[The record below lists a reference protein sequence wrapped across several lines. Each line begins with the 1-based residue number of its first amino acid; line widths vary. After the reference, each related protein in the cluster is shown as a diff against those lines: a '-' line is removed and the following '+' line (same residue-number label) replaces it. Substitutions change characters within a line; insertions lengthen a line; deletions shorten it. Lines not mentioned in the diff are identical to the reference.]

1 MKIQF
6 TQKETAAL
14 KALKEQLYTLKN
26 TVSSL
31 FGKKYKYKKPD
42 ELSEFNKNGV
52 VIKSI
57 DEELSID
64 INEKLSIAFIE
75 YVGDLANHYAAGI
88 MTIIP
93 AATMWIKGYEG
104 IIEDGIKNFEDV
116 IVEINDE
123 KERSKDAQQT

>member
-14 KALKEQLYTLKN
+14 KALKEQLYTLTN
-26 TVSSL
+26 TVSAF
-31 FGKKYKYKKPD
+31 FGKKGKYQKPD
-42 ELSEFNKNGV
+42 EFSEFNKNGV
-52 VIKSI
+52 VIKAP

-64 INEKLSIAFIE
+64 INEKLSIAFVE

-88 MTIIP
+88 MTIVP
-93 AATMWIKGYEG
+93 AATMWIKGYTG
-104 IIEDGIKNFEDV
+104 IIEDAVQSFEDV

-123 KERSKDAQQT
+123 KERF

>member
-14 KALKEQLYTLKN
+14 KALKEQLYMLTNAVYK
-26 TVSSL
+26 S
-31 FGKKYKYKKPD
+31 FGKKGKYQKPD
-42 ELSEFNKNGV
+42 KFSEFNKNGV
-52 VIKSI
+52 VIKAP

-93 AATMWIKGYEG
+93 AATMWIKGYKG
-104 IIEDGIKNFEDV
+104 IIEDAVQSFEDV

-123 KERSKDAQQT
+123 KERSKDA

>member
-14 KALKEQLYTLKN
+14 KELKERLYMLTN
-26 TVSSL
+26 TVYKS
-31 FGKKYKYKKPD
+31 FGKKGKYQKPD
-42 ELSEFNKNGV
+42 KFSEFNKNGV
-52 VIKSI
+52 VIKAP

-64 INEKLSIAFIE
+64 INEKLSIAFVE
-75 YVGDLANHYAAGI
+75 YVSDLANHYAAGI

-123 KERSKDAQQT
+123 KERSKDA

>member
-14 KALKEQLYTLKN
+14 KALKEQLYTLTN
-26 TVSSL
+26 TVYKS
-31 FGKKYKYKKPD
+31 FGKKGNQKPNKF
-42 ELSEFNKNGV
+42 SEFNKNGV
-52 VIKSI
+52 VIKAPE
-57 DEELSID
+57 EELSID

-75 YVGDLANHYAAGI
+75 YVGDLANHYTAGI

-104 IIEDGIKNFEDV
+104 IIEDAVQSFEDV

-123 KERSKDAQQT
+123 KERSKDA

>member
-14 KALKEQLYTLKN
+14 KALKEQLYTLTN
-26 TVSSL
+26 TVSAF
-31 FGKKYKYKKPD
+31 FGKKGKYQKPD
-42 ELSEFNKNGV
+42 EFSEFNKNGV
-52 VIKSI
+52 VIKAP

-64 INEKLSIAFIE
+64 INEKLSIAFVE

-93 AATMWIKGYEG
+93 AATMWNKGYEG
-104 IIEDGIKNFEDV
+104 IINDGMQSFEDV

-123 KERSKDAQQT
+123 KERF

>member
-6 TQKETAAL
+6 TKKETAAL
-14 KALKEQLYTLKN
+14 NALKEQLYTLKN

-123 KERSKDAQQT
+123 KERSKDA

>member
-14 KALKEQLYTLKN
+14 KALKEQLYALTN
-26 TVSSL
+26 TVSAL
-31 FGKKYKYKKPD
+31 FGKKGKYQKPD
-42 ELSEFNKNGV
+42 KFSEFNKNGI
-52 VIKSI
+52 VIKAL

-104 IIEDGIKNFEDV
+104 IIEDGIQNFEDV

-123 KERSKDAQQT
+123 KERSKDA

>member
-14 KALKEQLYTLKN
+14 KALKEQLHTLTN
-26 TVSSL
+26 TVSAF
-31 FGKKYKYKKPD
+31 FGKKGKYQKP
-42 ELSEFNKNGV
+42 EEFSEFNKNGV
-52 VIKSI
+52 VIKAPG
-57 DEELSID
+57 EELSID
-64 INEKLSIAFIE
+64 INEKLSVAFIE

-104 IIEDGIKNFEDV
+104 IIEDGIQNFEDV

-123 KERSKDAQQT
+123 KERSKDA

>member
-14 KALKEQLYTLKN
+14 KELKGQLYVLTN
-26 TVSSL
+26 TVSGF
-31 FGKKYKYKKPD
+31 FGKKGKYQKPD
-42 ELSEFNKNGV
+42 KFSEFNKNGV
-52 VIKSI
+52 VIKAP

-64 INEKLSIAFIE
+64 INEKLAISFIE

-93 AATMWIKGYEG
+93 AATMWIKGYKG
-104 IIEDGIKNFEDV
+104 IIEDAVESFENT

-123 KERSKDAQQT
+123 KERSKKS

>member
-26 TVSSL
+26 TVSTL
-31 FGKKYKYKKPD
+31 FGKKGKYQKPNKF
-42 ELSEFNKNGV
+42 SEFNKNGV

-64 INEKLSIAFIE
+64 INEKLSVALIE

-123 KERSKDAQQT
+123 KERSKDA